1 MQSPQKAPGW
11 KGYFN
16 RYLTFALKFTEFSTS
31 KQRGVAQPG
40 RALALG
46 ARSRRFESGRPDHQ
60 GGHMAKSNGT
70 IGILTAGGDC
80 PGLNAVI
87 RGVSKAAMH
96 YGWKVLGI
104 QDGFRG
110 LVENRMVRIE
120 NIDVSGIL
128 TQGGTFLG
136 SGRDKPHKMPMGGKV
151 MDMTEVAV
159 ANYHKQRL
167 DCLICLGG
175 NGTQKNA
182 YRLQK
187 AGMNVITLPKTIDND
202 VACTDITFGFDS
214 AMSIATEAIDRLHTT
229 ATSHHRIIVC
239 EIMGHDAGWL
249 CLGAGVAGG
258 ADVILIPEIPYK
270 LDAVAE
276 SLLNRRRQGKRFS
289 ILAVAEGV
297 HPHNPDASD
306 PPDKKAS
313 RKGLSKEEIAFLK
326 QAKSSGIHLVEEPVA
341 SRIARRLQTLT
352 GVEARV
358 TSLGHVQRGGSP
370 TAFDRLLCTRLGTKA
385 GELLAAREFNVMVA
399 VKGNECVPVPLSEVA
414 GIKRTVPVDH
424 PWIKTARLV
433 ETCLGDEIV

>member
-1 MQSPQKAPGW
+1 MPK
-11 KGYFN
+11 
-16 RYLTFALKFTEFSTS
+16 S
-31 KQRGVAQPG
+31 K
-40 RALALG
+40 
-46 ARSRRFESGRPDHQ
+46 
-60 GGHMAKSNGT
+60 GT

-96 YGWKVLGI
+96 YGWKVMGI

-110 LVENRMVRIE
+110 LVENRMAPVE
-120 NIDVSGIL
+120 NIQVSGIL

-151 MDMTEVAV
+151 MDMTDVAL

-182 YRLQK
+182 HRLQK

-202 VACTDITFGFDS
+202 VAETDITFGFDS
-214 AMSIATEAIDRLHTT
+214 AMAIATGAIDRLHTT

-249 CLGAGVAGG
+249 CLGAGIAGG

-270 LDAVAE
+270 LDVVAE
-276 SLLNRRRQGKRFS
+276 SILNRRRTGKRFS
-289 ILAVAEGV
+289 IIAVAEGV
-297 HPHNPDASD
+297 HPFD
-306 PPDKKAS
+306 PEAEPHEKKKKVS
-313 RKGLSKEEIAFLK
+313 KKGLSPKALELME
-326 QAKSSGIHLVEEPVA
+326 QAKNSGVHLVQEPVA
-341 SRIARRLQTLT
+341 SRIARQLQALT

-358 TSLGHVQRGGSP
+358 TSLGHVQRGGTP
-370 TAFDRLLCTRLGTKA
+370 TPFDRLLCTRLGTKA
-385 GELLAAREFNVMVA
+385 GELLANKHFNVMVS
-399 VKGNECVPVPLSEVA
+399 VKGTECVPVDLCDVA
-414 GIKRTVPVDH
+414 GIKRTVPTDH
-424 PWIKTARLV
+424 PWLQTARLV